1 MGYFTLKQ
9 SGPRRSFAPLVGLFH
24 RLAGLR
30 PRNVCLKQGRLC
42 LMMLCGAVILYGCG
56 RKTDPIPAETEA
68 KTVYFYGDSGSP
80 LVQTV
85 SCKPVRYRYP
95 KD

>member
-9 SGPRRSFAPLVGLFH
+9 SGPRRNFAPLVGLFH
-24 RLAGLR
+24 RLTGPR
-30 PRNVCLKQGRLC
+30 PHNVCLKQGRVC
-42 LMMLCGAVILYGCG
+42 VMVLCGAVILYGCG
-56 RKTDPIPAETEA
+56 RKTDPIPAETET
-68 KTVYFYGDSGSP
+68 KTVYFYGDNGSP
-80 LVQTV
+80 SVQTV